1 MSLSSKFI
9 FILILDK
16 DPTQGSEHILNAEK
30 TY

>member
-16 DPTQGSEHILNAEK
+16 DPTQGSEHIINAEN
-30 TY
+30 